1 MAGPLP
7 QVTEAEWAVLELVWN
22 KPAATVRQLADV
34 LYPKGGPSEYATVH
48 KLLGRLETKG
58 YIRRSR
64 EGGAN
69 VVRAAIGRDE
79 AVGRQLEALAHKT
92 SGGSLQ
98 ALLTNL
104 VRAKRVSAEEL
115 RGLIE
120 LIEQLD
126 AEKKAGKPRGGKG
139 AS

>member
-1 MAGPLP
+1 
-7 QVTEAEWAVLELVWN
+7 
-22 KPAATVRQLADV
+22 

-48 KLLGRLETKG
+48 KLLGRLEAKG
-58 YIRRSR
+58 YIRRGR

-69 VVRAAIGRDE
+69 VVSAAVGRDE
-79 AVGRQLEALAHKT
+79 AVGRQLEALADKT

-104 VRAKRVSAEEL
+104 VRAKRVSADEL
-115 RGLIE
+115 RGLLE
-120 LIEQLD
+120 LVEQLD
-126 AEKKAGKPRGGKG
+126 AEKRSAKPPGRKG